1 MTNPAASTDIDG
13 QEEPQRAGQENVPQD
28 GVRSHILLLFA
39 DDRHGALDRIVGHLR
54 RRRANT
60 QTFAI
65 GQSEIPHVVRITVV
79 MQDSEVGVEQLVEQ
93 LRKIVD
99 VRHIV
104 NLTSEQAVSRELAL
118 IKVNSTA
125 IQQHEIIE
133 TGHLYGAHAVDVDPE
148 TVTLEVTGS
157 AEKVET
163 LVHHLQRYGIREVAR
178 TGCVAMTRGAK
189 DEPIH

>member
-1 MTNPAASTDIDG
+1 MTNTAASTDIDG
-13 QEEPQRAGQENVPQD
+13 QEEPQRAGQENVSQD
-28 GVRSHILLLFA
+28 AVRSHILVLFA
-39 DDRHGALDRIVGHLR
+39 DDRHGALDRIVGLLR
-54 RRRANT
+54 RRRANM

-79 MQDSEVGVEQLVEQ
+79 MEDSEVGVEQVVEQ

-104 NLTSEQAVSRELAL
+104 NLSSDQAVSRELAL

-125 IQQHEIIE
+125 TQQHEIIE
-133 TGHLYGAHAVDVDPE
+133 IGHLYGAHTVDVDPE

-163 LVHHLQRYGIREVAR
+163 LVQQLQRYGIREVAR
-178 TGCVAMTRGAK
+178 TGCVAMTRGAG
-189 DEPIH
+189 EM